1 MIHIFSDKFL
11 KIVGGVFLL
20 LAFYFMAS
28 AFYIPV
34 KAVIAQ
40 SLLQSAW
47 HKTLAGEVNVK
58 PWPWAQT
65 WPVARLKVPELNI
78 DQIVLEGDKG
88 NSLAFAPGRQVK
100 TFYDKAVGITMISA
114 HRDTHFRFLKDLSL
128 GQIIELQDETGDMQR
143 YRVEDIQIVDSRQ
156 NGLRAPLNGNWLTL
170 VTCYPFDA
178 LTSNGP
184 LRYVV
189 FAEAVKPNSSE
200 GLSAVLI

>member
-1 MIHIFSDKFL
+1 MRFFSDKVL
-11 KIVGGVFLL
+11 RLVGGLFLV
-20 LAFYFMAS
+20 LAIYFLAA

-47 HKTLAGEVNVK
+47 HKTLAGETNVK
-58 PWPWAQT
+58 PWPWAKT
-65 WPVARLKVPELNI
+65 WPVARLKVPALNI

-100 TFYDKAVGITMISA
+100 TFYDKSVGLTMISA
-114 HRDTHFRFLKDLSL
+114 HRDTHFRFLKDISL
-128 GQIIELQDETGDMQR
+128 GQQIELQDESGEMQR
-143 YRVEDIQIVDSRQ
+143 YQVEDIQIVDSRKM
-156 NGLRAPLNGNWLTL
+156 GVRIPLTGHWLTL

-178 LTSNGP
+178 ITSGGP

-189 FAEAVKPNSSE
+189 FAEAVTSGHAT
-200 GLSAVLI
+200 GLSVTPI